1 MPKTKVVIIGGG
13 FGGMFTA
20 RKLRK
25 MCRGGPGIELDIE
38 LISKINYFV
47 YQPLLPEVAAGTL
60 NPQDAVTPLRTLL
73 KGVHVR
79 LAEVTGVDL
88 DAKQVV
94 LLQGQKKI
102 LQRVDYDHLVI
113 ATGQVAN
120 LSAFPGFESHSLTM
134 KDLSDAYRLRN
145 HVIECMEMADVTRFP
160 DIKARAL
167 TFVVAG
173 GGFSGVETMG
183 EMAEMIERILPQYPN
198 IRRDEIRL
206 LMIQWDPRILPELP
220 EHLSEYALKQ
230 LQQRGVEVW
239 LNTGI
244 KSATNQSVCT
254 SDGRS
259 INTRTIVT
267 TIGNGPSEFVKSL
280 PIQLERGRIPV
291 TPQLEVVGLENVWAI
306 GDAALIPLP
315 GDPNKPA
322 YAPPTAQFATSE
334 ANTLAH
340 NILNRSQGK
349 SLKAFDHKSSGIMA
363 SLGGYRGA
371 AEIYGQR
378 VTGLLAWMIWR
389 MAYIGMLPGWATRIR
404 VALNWMF
411 DYFMPRTIVYM
422 GDTDRP
428 ATRYL
433 HYAKGENVQ
442 RANEVP
448 AGFYVVVSGSLEQVL
463 QRPDSDPHVNQ
474 LLPGDNWGARAMK
487 EERLTHGTITAL
499 EDSKLLL
506 VQRQDFKRLSN
517 AFEPLNELLSKR
529 DS

>member
-20 RKLRK
+20 KKLHK
-25 MCRGGPGIELDIE
+25 LCRGTLDIE

-88 DAKQVV
+88 EAKQVV

-102 LQRVDYDHLVI
+102 LQRLDYDHLVI

-160 DIKARAL
+160 DIKTRAL

-198 IRRDEIRL
+198 IRRDEIRMV
-206 LMIQWDPRILPELP
+206 MIQWDARILPELP
-220 EHLSEYALKQ
+220 EHLADYALAQ
-230 LQQRGVEVW
+230 LQKRGVEVW
-239 LNTGI
+239 LKTGI
-244 KSATNQSVCT
+244 QSATNQSVHT

-259 INTRTIVT
+259 LNTRTIVT

-280 PIQLERGRIPV
+280 PLTLERGRIAV
-291 TPQLEVVGLENVWAI
+291 SRELEVVGLQNVWAI
-306 GDAALIPLP
+306 GDAALIPLT
-315 GDPNKPA
+315 GDTENPR
-322 YAPPTAQFATSE
+322 YAPPTAQFAAHE

-340 NILNRSQGK
+340 NILNRSRGEG
-349 SLKAFDHKSSGIMA
+349 LLPFDYKGVGIMA
-363 SLGGYRGA
+363 SLGGYRGV
-371 AEIYGQR
+371 AELSGRRI
-378 VTGLLAWMIWR
+378 TGLLAWLIWR
-389 MAYIGMLPGWATRIR
+389 VAYIGMLPGIATRIR
-404 VALNWMF
+404 VGLNWVF

-422 GDTDRP
+422 GDSDRP

-433 HYAKGENVQ
+433 YYSKGELVQ
-442 RANEVP
+442 HAQEVP
-448 AGFYVVVSGSLEQVL
+448 GGFYVVISGSFEQVL
-463 QRPDSDPHVNQ
+463 QRADGEAHVNQ
-474 LLPGDNWGARAMK
+474 LHPGDSWGARAMK
-487 EERLTHGTITAL
+487 EQRLTQGTITAL

-506 VQRQDFKRLSN
+506 VRGEDFQRLRN
-517 AFEPLNELLSKR
+517 AYEPLNELLSTS
-529 DS
+529 DSQR

>member
-1 MPKTKVVIIGGG
+1 MQKKRVVIIGGG
-13 FGGMFTA
+13 FGGLFTA

-25 MCRGGPGIELDIE
+25 ICQGELEIE

-47 YQPLLPEVAAGTL
+47 FQPLLPEVAAGTL

-79 LAEVTGVDL
+79 LAEVTSVDL
-88 DAKQVV
+88 EAKQVV

-160 DIKARAL
+160 EIKERAL

-198 IRRDEIRL
+198 IRREEIRMVL
-206 LMIQWDPRILPELP
+206 IQWGPRILPELP
-220 EHLSEYALKQ
+220 DHLAEYALAQ
-230 LQQRGVEVW
+230 LQKHGVEVW
-239 LNTGI
+239 LETGI
-244 KSATNQSVCT
+244 QSATNQSVYT
-254 SDGRS
+254 NDGRS
-259 INTRTIVT
+259 LCTRTIVT
-267 TIGNGPSEFVKSL
+267 TIGNGPSDFVKSL
-280 PIQLERGRIPV
+280 PLKLERGRIAV
-291 TPQLEVVGLENVWAI
+291 SRELEVIGMENVWAI
-306 GDAALIPLP
+306 GDAALIPL
-315 GDPNKPA
+315 DSDIDKPT
-322 YAPPTAQFATSE
+322 YAPPTAQFAAHE
-334 ANTLAH
+334 ATALAE
-340 NILNRSQGK
+340 NICRRSRGE
-349 SLKAFDHKSSGIMA
+349 SLRPFSYEGMGIMA
-363 SLGGYRGA
+363 SLGGYRGV
-371 AEIYGQR
+371 AELSGKRI
-378 VTGLLAWMIWR
+378 TGLLAWLIWR
-389 MAYIGMLPGWATRIR
+389 VAYIGMLPGIATRIR
-404 VALNWMF
+404 VALDWVF

-433 HYAKGENVQ
+433 HYMKGEIVQ

-448 AGFYVVVSGSLEQVL
+448 AGFYVVVSGSFEQV
-463 QRPDSDPHVNQ
+463 QQKPGGEPQVHQ
-474 LLPGDNWGARAMK
+474 LHPGDSWGARAIK

-506 VQRQDFKRLSN
+506 VRREDFQRLRNSY
-517 AFEPLNELLSKR
+517 APLNELLSTR
-529 DS
+529 DR